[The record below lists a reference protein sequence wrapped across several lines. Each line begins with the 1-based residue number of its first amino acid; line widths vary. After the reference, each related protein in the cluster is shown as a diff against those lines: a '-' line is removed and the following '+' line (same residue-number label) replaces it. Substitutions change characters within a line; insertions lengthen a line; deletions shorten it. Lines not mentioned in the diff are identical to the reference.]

1 MSAQALDVFE
11 QLRGH
16 HLRALS
22 TDTRFIALRRLSGRS
37 VADIAERDARS
48 EGVIRHEIERL
59 QDAIFIPLAR
69 ARDQWATAFWVTVHL
84 ECCVSLPA

>member
-1 MSAQALDVFE
+1 MSIEDADAFQ

-48 EGVIRHEIERL
+48 EGAIRHEIERL
-59 QDAIFIPLAR
+59 QDAIFIPLAL
-69 ARDQWATAFWVTVHL
+69 ARDPWATAFWATVHL
-84 ECCVSLPA
+84 ECCVALAG